1 MQEALNT
8 ETTVKKGSVEK
19 KFVKYVSQNILG
31 MLGMSAYILADTFF
45 ISQAEGAAGITA
57 LNLVLPIY
65 SLIFAI
71 GSMVAV
77 GAATKFNIQRARKE
91 KDADDYFPNAVI
103 FTLLISILFMAA
115 GFLWAEELVA
125 FLGGDEEIVAV
136 GAPYTRIFLLFT
148 PMFMWNY
155 IFNAFVRN
163 DGNPSLAM
171 IATLSSSIFNI
182 VMDYVLMFPLKLGMA
197 GAALATAFSPV
208 VGILVCSIHFLT
220 KRNTIRFRLLLP
232 SVKKLLIS
240 CQLGVAAFV
249 GEISSGVT
257 TIVFNFLILR
267 IAGNEGV
274 AAYGI
279 VANTAIV
286 ATAFYNGVSQGSQPL
301 ISDYHG
307 KGDHKAVRK
316 TLKLA
321 VITSFILSV
330 LIIGVTNLWADII
343 VEIFNSERNP
353 RLAVYAVEG
362 VKLYFVGFLFAGFN
376 IVGAGY
382 LSAAESAGWA
392 FVTSILR
399 GFVAII
405 ICAFVFAIVW
415 GMTGV
420 WLAFTAAELATAVV
434 MVVAILKSR
443 K

>member
-1 MQEALNT
+1 M
-8 ETTVKKGSVEK
+8 ETKGAVEKVSVEK
-19 KFVKYVSQNILG
+19 KFIKYVSQNILG

-45 ISQAEGAAGITA
+45 ISQAEGSRGITA
-57 LNLVLPIY
+57 LNLVLPVY

-71 GSMVAV
+71 GSMIAV
-77 GAATKFNIQRARKE
+77 GAATRFSIRRAREE
-91 KDADDYFPNAVI
+91 KDGDDYFPNAI
-103 FTLLISILFMAA
+103 LWTLFISIVFMCV
-115 GFLWAEELVA
+115 GFFGAEELVA

-148 PMFMWNY
+148 PVFMWNY

-163 DGNPSLAM
+163 DRNPSLAM
-171 IATLSSSIFNI
+171 AATLSSSIFNI
-182 VMDYVLMFPLKLGMA
+182 IMDYVLMFPMKLGMT

-208 VGILVCSIHFLT
+208 VGILVCSIHFLSQ
-220 KRNTIRFRLLLP
+220 KNTIRFRLPVP
-232 SVKKLLIS
+232 SVKKLLWS
-240 CQLGVAAFV
+240 CQLGAAAFV

-257 TIVFNFLILR
+257 TVVFNFLILG

-321 VITSFILSV
+321 VITSLILSV
-330 LIIGVTNLWADII
+330 LIIVITNLWADII
-343 VEIFNSERNP
+343 VEVFNSERNHQ
-353 RLAVYAVEG
+353 LASYAAEG

-405 ICAFVFAIVW
+405 VCAFVFAILW

-420 WLAFTAAELATAVV
+420 WLAFASAELITAVV
-434 MVVAILKSR
+434 MIVAILKS
-443 K
+443 KI